1 MTTLISHLYWVPA
14 CAGMTKLCAG
24 MTELGAGMMDL
35 GIRKFVYVSLDTGIR
50 QYDGLF
56 NGYPPARV

>member
-1 MTTLISHLYWVPA
+1 
-14 CAGMTKLCAG
+14 MTK
-24 MTELGAGMMDL
+24 LGAGMMDL